1 MFCGLGEEQRTKSRK
16 KKMENKRKKKEK
28 TSSRPKVGWL
38 GWKGILRHTTYEIF
52 FAVLKPF
59 LTETAIYAKFAGR
72 FSGSKTK
79 VTWFIA
85 SKFGTNI

>member
-1 MFCGLGEEQRTKSRK
+1 MFCGLGEERTKIRK
-16 KKMENKRKKKEK
+16 KKTKKKKKK

-38 GWKGILRHTTYEIF
+38 GWKGILRHTTVWNI

-59 LTETAIYAKFAGR
+59 LNETAFYAELAGR

-79 VTWFIA
+79 VT
-85 SKFGTNI
+85 